1 MHKISAKT
9 DHWDDLHRSPLQ
21 ITSSAPL
28 SSCAASAAVAFSVS
42 KVSMALRRASA
53 WSERGKNR
61 GKSMDAIDSTWIYH
75 GGKKRIEKIQR
86 NDIRIHSYQIPNMGG
101 KKLRETMENWY

>member
-9 DHWDDLHRSPLQ
+9 DHSDDLHRSPLQ

-42 KVSMALRRASA
+42 KVAMALRRASA
-53 WSERGKNR
+53 WSEREKTS
-61 GKSMDAIDSTWIYH
+61 GKSMDAIDSIWIYH
-75 GGKKRIEKIQR
+75 GGKKGLKRYKEMTFVSNTQHGWEKAKG
-86 NDIRIHSYQIPNMGG
+86 NYG
-101 KKLRETMENWY
+101 KLVLK